1 MNFYVFFVL
10 FVPVQNSA
18 LLAHLG
24 VDFWGVSFFDAGG
37 LGARSLTS
45 NIFHNKLKM
54 SSLHC
59 QCTEHMLASCD
70 TPDSDWA
77 TLLVCVGVIFLILRH
92 LRDEEDVSESP
103 PTI

>member
-1 MNFYVFFVL
+1 MI
-10 FVPVQNSA
+10 NSYYSYYTA
-18 LLAHLG
+18 
-24 VDFWGVSFFDAGG
+24 VDSAIGTGTVT
-37 LGARSLTS
+37 L
-45 NIFHNKLKM
+45 
-54 SSLHC
+54 
-59 QCTEHMLASCD
+59 EHMLASCD